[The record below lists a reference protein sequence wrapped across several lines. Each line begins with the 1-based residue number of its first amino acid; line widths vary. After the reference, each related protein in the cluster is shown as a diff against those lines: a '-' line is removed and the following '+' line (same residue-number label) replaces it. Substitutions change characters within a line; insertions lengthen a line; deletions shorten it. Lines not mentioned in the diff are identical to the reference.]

1 MLFVVMRSVSSTM
14 NKKQFVEAIT
24 HHRDDLP
31 FIAEIANTSLKCLPK
46 NYRESVIYR
55 LYLKY
60 ISDEPIFK
68 CVQLNGG
75 VLYFGSMK
83 DVLGYIKPMYPK
95 AQKGAIYESA
105 RYNTNNPGKHK
116 INYGH
121 SWSYLTDKGE
131 L

>member
-1 MLFVVMRSVSSTM
+1 M
-14 NKKQFVEAIT
+14 NKKQYIEAIT

-46 NYRESVIYR
+46 NYRESIIYR
-55 LYLKY
+55 LYLKF

-68 CVQLNGG
+68 CVQSNGG
-75 VLYFGSMK
+75 VIYFGSMK
-83 DVLGYIKPMYPK
+83 HLMEYILPMYPK
-95 AQKGAIYESA
+95 AQQHAIYASA
-105 RYNTNNPGKHK
+105 KYNTNNPGKHK

-121 SWSYLTDKGE
+121 SFSYLTNKEE

>member
-1 MLFVVMRSVSSTM
+1 M
-14 NKKQFVEAIT
+14 NKKQFVEAIP

-60 ISDEPIFK
+60 ISDEPIIK
-68 CVQLNGG
+68 CVQRNGG
-75 VLYFGSMK
+75 VLYFANMK
-83 DVLGYIKPMYPK
+83 DVLGYLIPMYPK
-95 AQKGAIYESA
+95 AQKGIIYASIKV
-105 RYNTNNPGKHK
+105 NTNNTGKHK

-121 SWSYLTDKGE
+121 SFSYLTDKEE

>member
-1 MLFVVMRSVSSTM
+1 M

-46 NYRESVIYR
+46 NYRDSIIYR

-60 ISDEPIFK
+60 ITDDPIFK
-68 CVQLNGG
+68 CVQNNGG
-75 VLYFGSMK
+75 VIYFGSMQDILK
-83 DVLGYIKPMYPK
+83 YIKPMYPK
-95 AQKGAIYESA
+95 VQKGAIYA
-105 RYNTNNPGKHK
+105 NAKKNTERINTKHAVV
-116 INYGH
+116 YGH
-121 SWSYLTDKGE
+121 SFSYLANKDE